1 MASTPTDH
9 SPFRTL
15 LARYQDWG
23 EAHLTLEAAVEGLSP
38 DHRGVRPPGSPHS
51 IWELLEH
58 IRIAQRDILEFC
70 SPGDDYAHKAWPD
83 DYWPDAVAP
92 ADDESWE
99 KTLAALARD
108 REALKALALDADVDL
123 DGQVPHATS
132 PRQTFARALLLAQDH
147 AAYHIGQVV
156 LVRRILEGE

>member
-1 MASTPTDH
+1 MVSTPTDH
-9 SPFRTL
+9 TPFRTL

-51 IWELLEH
+51 IWELVEH

-70 SPGDDYAHKAWPD
+70 STGDYAHRAWPEA
-83 DYWPDAVAP
+83 YWPDTAAP
-92 ADDESWE
+92 ADDGTWE
-99 KTLAALARD
+99 TCLGALARD
-108 REALKALALDADVDL
+108 REVLKALALDADVDL
-123 DGQVPHATS
+123 DAQVPHATN
-132 PRQTFARALLLAQDH
+132 PAQTLARALLLAQDH

-156 LVRRILEGE
+156 LVRRILERE

>member
-9 SPFRTL
+9 SPLRTL

-51 IWELLEH
+51 IWELVEH

-70 SPGDDYAHKAWPD
+70 STGHYAHRAWPD
-83 DYWPDAVAP
+83 AYWPDAPTP
-92 ADDESWE
+92 ADDEAWE
-99 KTLAALARD
+99 ESLDALARD
-108 REALKALALDADVDL
+108 REALKALALDSDL
-123 DGQVPHATS
+123 DLHTQVPHAT
-132 PRQTFARALLLAQDH
+132 RAEQTFARALLLAQDH

>member
-1 MASTPTDH
+1 MSSIPP
-9 SPFRTL
+9 SGPFRTL
-15 LARYQDWG
+15 LARFQDWG
-23 EAHLTLEAAVEGLSP
+23 EAHLTLDAALDSLDPG
-38 DHRGVRPPGSPHS
+38 HRGTRPPGAPHS

-92 ADDESWE
+92 ADERAWE
-99 KTLAALARD
+99 RSLQQLAEERDALR
-108 REALKALALDADVDL
+108 RLALDPGVELEDP
-123 DGQVPHATS
+123 VPHATD
-132 PRQTFARALLLAQDH
+132 PGQTLGRALLLAQDH